1 MNGVLRPYVLYVAL
15 YLGVALTG
23 GSIVHLPLDPARYL
37 LIGVTGVAIFTVASV
52 LDARQRHAAGLEG
65 PGGGLGRYVGWS
77 VLLSIGLGMLSG
89 SIQHFLDFPHYAAA
103 LIPLGVVVSLIAYMG
118 RERLSLPRP
127 QLIRMGAAV
136 AAVVLALFFGLDIFA
151 DEIAPHGHDH

>member
-37 LIGVTGVAIFTVASV
+37 LIGVTGVAIFIVASV